1 MPFDFQDVF
10 KSSFLEN
17 AVSISAFDMALALAL
32 SFAIGLFIFFI
43 YKKCYAGILY
53 SASFGITL
61 VALCM
66 ITALLILAVTSNVVL
81 SLGMVGALSI
91 VGLRAGIKDP
101 CAIVFL
107 FWSIAAGIVLAAGFI
122 PLAVFG
128 SLFIGVI
135 LIIFSGHKGFESPYI
150 LVLHCRDQETE
161 RQAHAFL
168 SGQVRKLSL
177 KSKSVSAGC
186 IELNYEIRLKD
197 PDTDFI
203 NQLANMNGV
212 SHTVMVSYNGDY
224 MS

>member
-1 MPFDFQDVF
+1 M
-10 KSSFLEN
+10 KKLLLEMLEGSGELDLQSIVLRLAAATLI
-17 AVSISAFDMALALAL
+17 AV
-32 SFAIGLFIFFI
+32 FI
-43 YKKCYAGILY
+43 YISYMLSHEGSIYSKKFNVSLMTLTILTGTVMTVIGNNI
-53 SASFGITL
+53 A
-61 VALCM
+61 
-66 ITALLILAVTSNVVL
+66 L

-91 VGLRAGIKDP
+91 VRFRAAIKDP
-101 CAIVFL
+101 SDIVFL

-186 IELNYEIRLKD
+186 IELNYEIRLTEGAASFVNAARD
-197 PDTDFI
+197 ARPRRAFTEE
-203 NQLANMNGV
+203 
-212 SHTVMVSYNGDY
+212 S
-224 MS
+224 